1 MKWNIKVP
9 LIVVKNSD
17 IFTARVTLIVA
28 WKFMFCE
35 IVKRCP
41 CDKKDNESVIFFFK
55 IKILQNTFHPT
66 KLKYMHIV
74 SGYVMEY

>member
-1 MKWNIKVP
+1 MS

-28 WKFMFCE
+28 WNFMFWE
-35 IVKRCP
+35 IVKRCL
-41 CDKKDNESVIFFFK
+41 CDKEDDKSVIFFFRTN
-55 IKILQNTFHPT
+55 ILQNTFHPA